1 MNASRLGPAMLP
13 GIGRLGAGVCTI
25 VSQQR
30 QDFLGRTISV
40 TVSLAAIMSSISLTS
55 SLIVRSGPPH
65 AGQSSPGSNRTR
77 WRGVASDT
85 RGLRRGFFGPLTP
98 QQAHQRPALSSTG
111 ASVVSAVGDL
121 NPFEDKLELF
131 DLTLDLLGA
140 RAMLLPTQPQDP
152 DPKTLDQQIAGA

>member
-1 MNASRLGPAMLP
+1 MLP

-77 WRGVASDT
+77 WRGVASET
-85 RGLRRGFFGPLTP
+85 RGLRRGFFERSASAGASGPS
-98 QQAHQRPALSSTG
+98 LSSTG
-111 ASVVSAVGDL
+111 ASLASAS
-121 NPFEDKLELF
+121 
-131 DLTLDLLGA
+131 A
-140 RAMLLPTQPQDP
+140 
-152 DPKTLDQQIAGA
+152 I